1 MPTLSMLHAAAPC
14 LLFLHCLAMSTF
26 STLLGHVNFFTLLH
40 HVCFIHAAAP
50 CVLFPLCCTMSSLS
64 TLMCHVNFY
73 HAAVPCLLFHT
84 TAPCLLFPCC
94 CDMSAL
100 SKLLRHVYFS
110 TLLCYVY
117 FSMLLRFVY
126 CDMSTVS
133 TMACLLWHSSVEK
146 VDIVEQ
152 HVYVF
157 HAATLCLLFP
167 NCCAMSTFS
176 TLLGYVDFFSLFCCA
191 MYNFSTCCVMST
203 FTKLLHYVY
212 FSMLLRYG
220 FFFHTP

>member
-1 MPTLSMLHAAAPC
+1 
-14 LLFLHCLAMSTF
+14 MSTF
-26 STLLGHVNFFTLLH
+26 TTLLCHVYFFT
-40 HVCFIHAAAP
+40 
-50 CVLFPLCCTMSSLS
+50 
-64 TLMCHVNFY
+64 
-73 HAAVPCLLFHT
+73 
-84 TAPCLLFPCC
+84 
-94 CDMSAL
+94 
-100 SKLLRHVYFS
+100 LLRHVYFS
-110 TLLCYVY
+110 HAAATCLLFQNCCAMSIFPRCCAVY
-117 FSMLLRFVY
+117 FSMLLRVVY